1 MSSKKRLS
9 ILDYIKKR
17 NINRFS
23 IFFGIAFIFL
33 IFSKLSSDYNQTIK
47 LKIQFSNLA
56 EEIII
61 KQDTSIVIEAVV
73 EAKGFSLVPYVFNNS
88 KTITLNTNEDV
99 IESEK
104 EFVFKV
110 QENSFLIEKQLGSSY
125 KVRSLKPEV
134 LHIPYSKRASKFVP
148 IELKADINYTT
159 GFDIKGNFDLS
170 IDSVKIVGP
179 DEKIANISSVLT
191 NDLKL
196 KNVSNDIN
204 ASVTMSEINGVEIFP
219 KSINV
224 KAEVKRFTE
233 GKMEVPLT
241 IINKPKDVLINYFPK
256 TVTLSYYVD
265 LESFNEIKASDF
277 LVECDYNEISENQT
291 YFIPRVTKLPEFVKR
306 INVKQKRIDFIR
318 L

>member
-9 ILDYIKKR
+9 ILDFIKKR

-23 IFFGIAFIFL
+23 IFFGISFIFL
-33 IFSKLSSDYNQTIK
+33 IFSKLSNDYNQTIK

-61 KQDTSIVIEAVV
+61 DKDTSITIDAIV
-73 EAKGFSLVPYVFNNS
+73 EAKGFSLVPYIFNNS
-88 KTITLNTNEDV
+88 KTITLNANENITV
-99 IESEK
+99 SEK
-104 EFVFKV
+104 EFVFRV

-148 IELKADINYTT
+148 IELKANINYAT

-196 KNVSNDIN
+196 KNVSSDIN
-204 ASVTMSEINGVEIFP
+204 TSVNMSEINGVEIFP

-256 TVTLSYYVD
+256 TVTLLYYVD
-265 LESFNEIKASDF
+265 LESFNQIKASDF
-277 LVECDYNEISENQT
+277 LVECDYNEVNEAQT
-291 YFIPRVTKLPEFVKR
+291 YFTPRVTKLPEFVKR